1 MHKQNVKARHTL
13 SLSQAQARHISL
25 YNTQTHFTSPILVS
39 IKGFWQKQTLSFCA
53 KTVKIISV
61 CVFESER
68 DWVKHKKR
76 EKYLSFA
83 AVSWVCCKLWIPA
96 SDGLTI
102 FHSAHPPPSCLSS
115 LVRLPPS
122 PRPHPFILS
131 KAKQITEAWMIRQ
144 GISITM
150 RKGVVSSIFYEA
162 KIKFLERFYG
172 YNLVE
177 WRYKIPRHN
186 SLVHDFA

>member
-13 SLSQAQARHISL
+13 SLSGTSKTYLSLQHTNTLHIS
-25 YNTQTHFTSPILVS
+25 YF
-39 IKGFWQKQTLSFCA
+39 SFYQRVLA
-53 KTVKIISV
+53 KANFEFLCKDCENYIRV
-61 CVFESER
+61 CVWER
-68 DWVKHKKR
+68 ERLGETQKER

-102 FHSAHPPPSCLSS
+102 FHSAHPTPSFLSS
-115 LVRLPPS
+115 LERLPPS